1 MPYPDHCPVV
11 PSGGNQWKQPD
22 PLLTYPSSIPYQR
35 DHLGRLSL
43 YCLRLVWC
51 SEAASLT
58 HPGHLRVSTST
69 VRHAV
74 TGYQKPILYMSC
86 RTCTPP
92 HWSKPRQQLV
102 ILYRL
107 ARRQQWLKVKEHDT
121 NSILNHRSVKRHRQ
135 GLQYLK
141 PVTINEQILY
151 HWHVT
156 RYLVRQTEIYNPVQ
170 HFIRQQC
177 IIHILAATSHITSA
191 WTGAL
196 KILTIYAWLSH
207 QILVK
212 KNAGFETNPKG
223 ETNPKCDPNTKHTL
237 HLEK

>member
-43 YCLRLVWC
+43 YCLLLVWC

-121 NSILNHRSVKRHRQ
+121 NSILNHRSVKKTPPRAPIPETCNHKRTNSV
-135 GLQYLK
+135 
-141 PVTINEQILY
+141 P
-151 HWHVT
+151 
-156 RYLVRQTEIYNPVQ
+156 
-170 HFIRQQC
+170 
-177 IIHILAATSHITSA
+177 LACN
-191 WTGAL
+191 
-196 KILTIYAWLSH
+196 KILSTADRNI
-207 QILVK
+207 
-212 KNAGFETNPKG
+212 
-223 ETNPKCDPNTKHTL
+223 
-237 HLEK
+237 